1 MQEDVGEESLK
12 GQNTRCKSSSSSS
25 SRIYGTVEY
34 GNE

>member
-12 GQNTRCKSSSSSS
+12 GQNIRCKSSS
-25 SRIYGTVEY
+25 RLYGTVEY

>member
-1 MQEDVGEESLK
+1 MQEDVVEESLK

-25 SRIYGTVEY
+25 RLYGTVEY